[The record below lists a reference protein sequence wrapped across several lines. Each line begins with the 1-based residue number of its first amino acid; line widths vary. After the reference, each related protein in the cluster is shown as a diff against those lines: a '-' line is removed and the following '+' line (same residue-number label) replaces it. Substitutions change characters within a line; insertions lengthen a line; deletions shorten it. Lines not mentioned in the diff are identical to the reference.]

1 MGVRIWSGDVKRLS
15 LVLCCL
21 LPLAGCGIPDLVAHG
36 VKEFDRS
43 QRGAEAQPAPARGPR
58 VEPAVVSA
66 AMVSNEAPPP
76 LYSGPSAAPA
86 AREPITVEALP
97 PR

>member
-1 MGVRIWSGDVKRLS
+1 MKRLS
-15 LVLCCL
+15 LMLSCL

-43 QRGAEAQPAPARGPR
+43 QRGAEVQPAAAPARGAR
-58 VEPAVVSA
+58 VEPAVVSDD
-66 AMVSNEAPPP
+66 APPP
-76 LYSGPSAAPA
+76 VYSGPSAAPP
-86 AREPITVEALP
+86 AREPIAVETLAP